1 MSYDYNYGYNYA
13 TPSAGAAEG
22 ILAGLGIFYLVFLA
36 DCIFLL
42 VCMYK
47 VFKKAGRK
55 GWEALI
61 PIYNIIVMIQI
72 AELPT
77 WYIVLYFIP
86 FANIYAMFKIYI
98 EFAHKFGK
106 STGFGIAMIFFSYI
120 CFPILAFGNAEYQG
134 SVPMN
139 TNYNPNPVPNNGMQQ
154 QNMQMNYNQS
164 NAMNNDLQ
172 NNGFN
177 VTPNNYSGEV
187 AGLNNQMNNFGQPQ
201 VQPAP
206 VNMMETSVSSTPEV
220 QPAPTVVTPV
230 IPVQEVQPTP
240 VIETPESPVAE
251 IQSTPVVEAPVAPVM
266 ESVQPTPVVEPVAA
280 QPIASESV
288 VSEPVMTEPVQ
299 NKKFCPNCG
308 NQVDQND
315 AICFMC
321 GSKF

>member
-1 MSYDYNYGYNYA
+1 MSYDYSYGYGA
-13 TPSAGAAEG
+13 PAASAASGV
-22 ILAGLGIFYLVFLA
+22 LAGLGIFYLVFLA
-36 DCIFLL
+36 ACIFLL

-139 TNYNPNPVPNNGMQQ
+139 TNYNPNPVPNNGMPQ
-154 QNMQMNYNQS
+154 QNMQMNHNQ
-164 NAMNNDLQ
+164 NVAMNNDLQ

-206 VNMMETSVSSTPEV
+206 VNMMENPVVNSNPEV
-220 QPAPTVVTPV
+220 QP
-230 IPVQEVQPTP
+230 IPVVPVVPVVETEPTP

-266 ESVQPTPVVEPVAA
+266 ESVQPTPVVEPVAS